1 METEEEIDQVET
13 EEINLPAEEFSCAGT
28 ATFLDIHNPTVS
40 SDKPTEEPTFK
51 RVRILL
57 FIV

>member
-1 METEEEIDQVET
+1 MEEEIDQMET
-13 EEINLPAEEFSCAGT
+13 EEINLPTEEFSCAGT
-28 ATFLDIHNPTVS
+28 ATFLDTHNPNAS
-40 SDKPTEEPTFK
+40 NDKPTEEPTFK